1 MYSLLEFLNSSLYS
15 KLNIY
20 IYIYI
25 ASVFVITLPIKC
37 ALYMVAMDFESNVLH
52 KKAMQLVVLQ

>member
-20 IYIYI
+20 IAI
-25 ASVFVITLPIKC
+25 VFVITLPINC
-37 ALYMVAMDFESNVLH
+37 ALYMVTKDFGSNVLH

>member
-20 IYIYI
+20 IAI
-25 ASVFVITLPIKC
+25 VFVITLPINC
-37 ALYMVAMDFESNVLH
+37 ALYMVAMDFGSNVLH
-52 KKAMQLVVLQ
+52 KKGMHLVVLQ

>member
-20 IYIYI
+20 IAI
-25 ASVFVITLPIKC
+25 VFVITLPINC
-37 ALYMVAMDFESNVLH
+37 ALYMVAKDFGSNVLH
-52 KKAMQLVVLQ
+52 KKAMRLVVLQ

>member
-15 KLNIY
+15 KLN
-20 IYIYI
+20 IYI

-37 ALYMVAMDFESNVLH
+37 ALYMVAMDFGSNVLH
-52 KKAMQLVVLQ
+52 KKAMQLVVLQWKF